1 MQAVILAAGRGTR
14 LKPLTDFRS
23 KAMVPI
29 LDKPIVARVLNS
41 IYLNGIRKFIIV
53 VSLVDSTIKN
63 YFYDNLPKDAE
74 IQFVLQ
80 EVLNGTAGAL
90 EIAAPLIK
98 EDFLVSACDSLYPS
112 HVIGELISLFEK
124 TNSDAVMAVMKAS
137 KETINKSSAITL
149 NEKGEIISIIEKPNI
164 EEIDTDTLGLPLYI
178 FKQKSLGLLSK
189 IEFSLRGE
197 KEIPD
202 ALKIIISGQG
212 SLPCVYVP
220 YRHDLTSLDDLKR
233 INIEFLKD
241 PDQQLTKSYE
251 YATDLVIN
259 DPVLISGR
267 IEVGNNCE
275 FGPNVLIEGGASV
288 GNNVRIENSI
298 ILSTAVIPDN
308 EYIFDQ
314 VCY

>member
-80 EVLNGTAGAL
+80 EVQNGTAGAL

-149 NEKGEIISIIEKPNI
+149 NEKGEIITNEKTETNI
-164 EEIDTDTLGLPLYI
+164 EGL
-178 FKQKSLGLLSK
+178 FAAG
-189 IEFSLRGE
+189 
-197 KEIPD
+197 D
-202 ALKIIISGQG
+202 
-212 SLPCVYVP
+212 VTN
-220 YRHDLTSLDDLKR
+220 D
-233 INIEFLKD
+233 FLKQAVVAAGD
-241 PDQQLTKSYE
+241 GAKAAFAAYLHLLKK
-251 YATDLVIN
+251 
-259 DPVLISGR
+259 R
-267 IEVGNNCE
+267 R
-275 FGPNVLIEGGASV
+275 EGK
-288 GNNVRIENSI
+288 
-298 ILSTAVIPDN
+298 
-308 EYIFDQ
+308 
-314 VCY
+314 